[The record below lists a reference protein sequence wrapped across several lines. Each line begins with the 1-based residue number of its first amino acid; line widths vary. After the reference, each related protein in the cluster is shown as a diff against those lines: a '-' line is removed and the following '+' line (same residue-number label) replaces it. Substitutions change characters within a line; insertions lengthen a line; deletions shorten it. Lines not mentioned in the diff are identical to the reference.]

1 MSIRPE
7 DRVRT
12 EGGVIGTRAVHAEF
26 VDKVKGT
33 LAYADDWYMAGLL
46 HGKVV
51 RSYSAS
57 ARIISIDTAEA
68 EALSGVHAVL
78 TARDVPHNSMT
89 EEAIGFG
96 VSFIQTPVLAAE
108 RVRYE
113 GEPVALIAAEHPEI
127 AEEAAERIIIE
138 YEDLAGVFDP
148 MEALGGDA
156 ARVHEQG
163 NVLVD
168 WKTRIGD
175 VEAALDG
182 ADVVVEGTYRSHAV
196 DHAYLEPEA
205 GVGWIDTDGV
215 VTLRIST
222 QVIEHSREVA
232 HILGLPQHRVR
243 HIGTYMGGGFGGKE
257 DMTVEP
263 FLALLVWKTGR
274 PVKLVWSRQESI
286 LARPK
291 RHPMVMRYRT
301 GASSDGTIV
310 GQDVDVVAD
319 CGAYPYL
326 SPRVA
331 FAAAVVASGPYRMPN
346 ARVEVKGVFT
356 NNVPTSAFRGFGA
369 MQVVLGYES
378 QMDRLAESLGMS
390 PRDIRER
397 NQLRKGDRLPTA
409 ETLDTEV
416 ALSET
421 IAAAIER
428 LESEPSRPVKPG
440 RLRGRGFAC
449 NMQPYGRA
457 VFFQDTASCWMSLEQ
472 DGSLTVRA
480 GVTDLGAGQAA
491 SLAQIASEVLGVPLD
506 RVAVHIG
513 DSALTPL
520 TGGTFATRQLYMSGN
535 AALKTALELR
545 EKITPVAADL
555 LGVTPDS
562 VTFNQGNVGGDNDRS
577 LTLEDLV
584 MACESRLLPVS
595 HLGTFFAEGGE
606 FDPQKGQGR
615 TFPDYTFGTH
625 AAEVEVD
632 EETGEVEILR
642 YVACHDVGRAINPLR
657 VEGQIQGGAVQ
668 GIGYAMSEELS
679 VDSGM
684 NQSTLFSDYL
694 IPASTDIPDID
705 AVYLEIGP
713 GKGPFG
719 ARGIGEPPIGPPAA
733 ALAAAIEDATGVRL
747 TELPFTPERVLTEL
761 ERARTGERRTSDRSE
776 ASWPS
781 EPEGEAMGGTGP
793 RGPIRSEGDL

>member
-1 MSIRPE
+1 MSVKGAN
-7 DRVRT
+7 RVRT

-26 VDKVKGT
+26 PDKVKGT
-33 LAYADDWYMAGLL
+33 LAYADDWHMAGML

-51 RSYSAS
+51 RSFDSS
-57 ARIISIDTAEA
+57 ARIVKIDTAEA
-68 EALSGVHAVL
+68 RSLSGVHAVL
-78 TARDVPHNSMT
+78 TAPDVPNNSMT

-113 GEPVALIAAEHPEI
+113 GEPVALIAAEHPSI
-127 AEEAAERIIIE
+127 AEEAAERITIE
-138 YEDLAGVFDP
+138 YEDLPGVYDP
-148 MEALGGDA
+148 VQALESDA
-156 ARVHEQG
+156 PRVHDQG

-168 WKTRIGD
+168 WRTEIGD
-175 VEAALDG
+175 AEAALKV
-182 ADVVVEGTYRSHAV
+182 ADVVVEDTYRTHAV

-215 VTLRIST
+215 VTLRVST
-222 QVIEHSREVA
+222 QVIEHAREVA
-232 HILGLPQHRVR
+232 HILELPQHRVR

-263 FLALLVWKTGR
+263 YLALLVWRTKR
-274 PVKLVWSRQESI
+274 PVKMVWSRQESI

-301 GASSDGTIV
+301 GANKDGTIV
-310 GQDVDVVAD
+310 AQDVDVLAD

-331 FAAAVVASGPYRMPN
+331 FAAAVVAAGPYRSPN

-369 MQVVLGYES
+369 MQVVFGYEG
-378 QMDRLAESLGMS
+378 QLDHLAEELGIS
-390 PRDIRER
+390 PREIREH
-397 NQLRKGDRLPTA
+397 NHLREGDRLPTA
-409 ETLDTEV
+409 ETIDTEV

-421 IAAAIER
+421 MAAAIDR
-428 LESEPSRPVKPG
+428 LGSEPVKPLRPG
-440 RLRGRGFAC
+440 RLRGKGFAC

-457 VFFQDTASCWMSLEQ
+457 VFFQDTASCWMSLEP
-472 DGSLTVRA
+472 DGSLVVRA

-491 SLAQIASEVLGVPLD
+491 SLAQIAGEVLGVPLD
-506 RVAVHIG
+506 RIAVHIG

-535 AALKTALELR
+535 AALKTAQELR
-545 EKITPVAADL
+545 DRIGTVAADL
-555 LGVTPDS
+555 LGVSSDR
-562 VTFNQGNVGGDNDRS
+562 VTFNHGTVGGGSDRS
-577 LTLEDLV
+577 LTLRELV
-584 MACESRLLPVS
+584 KECQNRLVPVS

-606 FDPQKGQGR
+606 FNPQKGQGR
-615 TFPDYTFGTH
+615 TFPDYTYGTH

-632 EETGEVEILR
+632 EETGGVEIVR

-668 GIGYAMSEELS
+668 GIGYAMSEELP
-679 VDSGM
+679 VDSGV

-694 IPASTDIPDID
+694 IPVSTDIPDIE
-705 AVYLEIGP
+705 AIVLEVGP

-733 ALAAAIEDATGVRL
+733 ALAAAIKDATGIRL
-747 TELPFTPERVLTEL
+747 KELPFTPERVLAAL
-761 ERARTGERRTSDRSE
+761 ERARAEGPNDV
-776 ASWPS
+776 A
-781 EPEGEAMGGTGP
+781 PEQRQMAQ
-793 RGPIRSEGDL
+793 RA